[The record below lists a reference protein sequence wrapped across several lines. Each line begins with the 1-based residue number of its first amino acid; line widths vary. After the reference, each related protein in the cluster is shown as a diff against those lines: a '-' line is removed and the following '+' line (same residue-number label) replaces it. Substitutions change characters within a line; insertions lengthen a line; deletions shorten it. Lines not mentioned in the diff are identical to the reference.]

1 MDVKRA
7 GELVDQGE
15 TYQNLARRVASPGL
29 VRIRHG
35 AYAETLAGS
44 AVQRHVQLIEGT
56 WPTLGPDA
64 VLSHVSAG
72 LVHGLPAWA
81 ALLSKVTTIRSIS
94 GHGERRTHLHARR
107 AALSSDEIVELEGY
121 RVTSIER
128 TAIDLACLLSYERA
142 VAVLDA
148 ALHATADA
156 SLLAA
161 TVEAARR
168 RHGIARVRA
177 ALAFA
182 DGRAESPG
190 ESISRVRVAEVGI
203 ARPELQVNIFDEFGR
218 WVARSD
224 FGWLDRGVIGE
235 FDSRVKYLGSREEVA
250 RAVMKEKAR
259 EAAIRRLGWSVVR
272 WGWDDLA
279 DRTAFRDR
287 IEAEFARA
295 SNPIR
300 GRVEAA

>member
-128 TAIDLACLLSYERA
+128 TA
-142 VAVLDA
+142 
-148 ALHATADA
+148 

-235 FDSRVKYLGSREEVA
+235 FDGRVKYLGSREEVA